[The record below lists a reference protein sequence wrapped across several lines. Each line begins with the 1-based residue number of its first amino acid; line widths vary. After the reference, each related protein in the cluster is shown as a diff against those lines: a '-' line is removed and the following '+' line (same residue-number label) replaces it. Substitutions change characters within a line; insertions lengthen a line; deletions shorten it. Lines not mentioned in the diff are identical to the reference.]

1 MFEQTSEQMKA
12 TVWIDDK
19 DSRLADQHGC
29 DIPAGAVSLTFTE
42 AAQFVAKM
50 RKMEPSIPNS
60 SIKRFRSIYRQV
72 AAAFGPES
80 LDEWT
85 R

>member
-1 MFEQTSEQMKA
+1 MFEQTPDQMKA

-29 DIPAGAVSLTFTE
+29 DIAPGSVTLTLAE
-42 AAQFVAKM
+42 AAAFVAQM
-50 RKMEPSIPNS
+50 RKMEPSVPNS
-60 SIKRFRSIYRQV
+60 CIKRFRSIYRQV
-72 AAAFGPES
+72 ASAFGPEFFE
-80 LDEWT
+80 EWT